1 MDFFFDELPLHSTQ
15 KVGCA
20 DPQMVKETE
29 PGPSVSRPDIQE
41 ENSNS
46 IVNDISTRVQDL
58 VQKVHD
64 RRTSDQKEIEDF
76 QETILEK
83 VLTKKKSCVAV
94 DSKIYQG
101 GLPKVTEMCQQMKQD
116 MYIAYEENSVVME
129 VKLQELTEVLE
140 RCSVLQNELLEASS
154 VLANIRENLAI
165 DQPSQPAT

>member
-83 VLTKKKSCVAV
+83 V
-94 DSKIYQG
+94 
-101 GLPKVTEMCQQMKQD
+101 TEMCQQMKQD

>member
-46 IVNDISTRVQDL
+46 IVNDISRRVQDL

-83 VLTKKKSCVAV
+83 V
-94 DSKIYQG
+94 
-101 GLPKVTEMCQQMKQD
+101 TEMCQQMKQD
-116 MYIAYEENSVVME
+116 MYIAYEENSGVME

-140 RCSVLQNELLEASS
+140 RCSVLQNELMEASS

-165 DQPSQPAT
+165 DQPSQPATE